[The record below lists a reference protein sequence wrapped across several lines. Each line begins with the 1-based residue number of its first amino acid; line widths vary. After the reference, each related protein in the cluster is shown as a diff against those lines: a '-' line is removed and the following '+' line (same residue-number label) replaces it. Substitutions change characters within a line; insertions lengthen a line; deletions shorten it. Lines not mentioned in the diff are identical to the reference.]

1 MSTVFDKLDDVE
13 KRYENISSEIQNL
26 EIASQKQKYKDLMK
40 EYASLG
46 PIVEAY
52 RRYKKVKEDIEESKS
67 ILNEG
72 LDFEMKSMAKDEI
85 TRLMEELQELEN
97 QLQVLLTPEDPNDN
111 KNVIIEIRAGAGGD
125 EASLFAHEL
134 FRAYAHF
141 ADSKGWKVETLSIS
155 EGNVGGVKEIIGMI
169 SGKKVF
175 SQLKFE
181 SGVHRV
187 QRVPE
192 TETQGRVHTSTVTVA
207 VLPEAEEVDVEINPS
222 EVKID
227 VFRASGAGGQ
237 HVNTTDSAV
246 RITHLPTGIV
256 VSCQDEKSQIKNKSK
271 AMKILYARL
280 LDKQK
285 KELEQEA
292 SSARL
297 SQIGTGDRSERI
309 RTYNF
314 PQSRLTDHRIGL
326 TTHNLLQIME
336 GHMSEVI
343 EPLRAHFQAQALK
356 EES

>member
-1 MSTVFDKLDDVE
+1 MFDKLDDVE
-13 KRYENISSEIQNL
+13 KKYEDISSEIQTL
-26 EIASQKQKYKDLMK
+26 EMKSQKQKYADLMK
-40 EYASLG
+40 EFVRLG
-46 PIVEAY
+46 PIVETY
-52 RRYKKVKEDIEESKS
+52 REYKKTKENLKGSKDILSENSDS
-67 ILNEG
+67 
-72 LDFEMKSMAKDEI
+72 EMKSMARDEVEI
-85 TRLMEELQELEN
+85 LTKKLHELES
-97 QLQVLLTPEDPNDN
+97 QLQVLLTPEDPHDG
-111 KNVIIEIRAGAGGD
+111 KNVIIEIRAGAGGN

-134 FRAYAHF
+134 FRAYTHF
-141 ADSKGWKVETLSIS
+141 ADHKGWKVETLSLS

-207 VLPEAEEVDVEINPS
+207 VLPEAEAVDVEINPS
-222 EVKID
+222 EIKID

-246 RITHLPTGIV
+246 RITHLSSGIV

-285 KELEQEA
+285 RELEQEA
-292 SSARL
+292 SSERL

-326 TTHNLLQIME
+326 TTYNLSQIMQ
-336 GHMSEVI
+336 GHLSEVI
-343 EPLRAHFQAQALK
+343 KPLQAHFQAQALK
-356 EES
+356 EEL